1 MKVTAGKIIIDH
13 TISTAIS
20 SLQFHPCLIGKN
32 TSLSPTTLTV
42 KRICSS
48 YVLLLLCSSAKKY
61 TYSGAST
68 TKTFAKC
75 KQKKKLVKSKYLWYK
90 YYRFY

>member
-20 SLQFHPCLIGKN
+20 SLQFHHCLMGKN

-42 KRICSS
+42 KSICSS
-48 YVLLLLCSSAKKY
+48 YFLLILSVLQQKKY

-75 KQKKKLVKSKYLWYK
+75 KQKKVL
-90 YYRFY
+90 